1 MIGKSYD
8 GTPANGVAA
17 TRVDG
22 SPRHGVAVASWG
34 VAGS

>member
-8 GTPANGVAA
+8 GT
-17 TRVDG
+17 RVSKVRLPIVG
-22 SPRHGVAVASWG
+22 GYGVAVASGG